1 MIIEPARRT
10 WFVRHAINALTA
22 LDLPTRWRSDATPR
36 AANGGATNDS
46 LSGLG
51 GNDVLVYDAADTR
64 LDGGAGFDTL
74 CIAGGG
80 VTLALRDID
89 DTRLV
94 HIEHIDLAGDS
105 DAHVLSSMQGW
116 TADGGDA
123 QTVDGMPYHAYSV
136 GPLVY

>member
-1 MIIEPARRT
+1 MAIRRGTARGER
-10 WFVRHAINALTA
+10 R
-22 LDLPTRWRSDATPR
+22 D
-36 AANGGATNDS
+36 GGATNDS

-74 CIAGGG
+74 RIAGGG

-123 QTVDGMPYHAYSV
+123 QTVDGMPYHAYSMGAARLLIALALEPNV
-136 GPLVY
+136 VLS